1 MVRMSLK
8 PRAVNFDEVW
18 GGLLE
23 TVQQVVTMGSI
34 KRTVWNERFSDVYS
48 LCVAFPEPLV
58 ERLYME
64 TKKLLESHVRELYAR
79 VSKQR
84 EENLL
89 AEYHRYWLQF
99 SKGTHYLNNLYSYLN
114 SQHIQKQKFSDADLT
129 YGSMQMDVS
138 EQLLEIGEL
147 GLEIWQREMITPLQ
161 SRLVGVLLAGIQQ
174 DRQGATTDAPT
185 STIRGVIHS
194 FVDVNMYKKK
204 STLQLYE
211 TVFEEELLRETGS
224 FYRKEASSQLQECN
238 VSQYMERVIARL
250 AEEELRATKFLPP
263 SSHKRV
269 VKEVQDR
276 MVADHLATVH
286 AETGAMVCSER
297 TRDLSNMYTL
307 LRPVPNGLTQL
318 VHHLKEHI
326 KQQGLQAI
334 TNLKGDNIPAQF
346 VESLL
351 EVHKKYRTMISE
363 VFHNDQ
369 QFVGALDKAF
379 ESVVNHRGNTKVVC
393 RSPELLARYCDT
405 LLKKSTKG
413 LNESEVDDKLGHSI
427 TIFKYVDDKDVY
439 QKFYAR
445 MLAKRLIQQQSQSMD
460 SEENMINR
468 LKQACGYEYTSKLHR
483 MFTDMSVSSDLN
495 HKFNDFLKGK
505 NVELGINFSINVLQA
520 GAWPLGQTS
529 ITPFAVP
536 QELEKS
542 VQTFER
548 FYHKHFN
555 GRKLTWLHHLC
566 QGELKVSQS
575 KRTYLITMSTF
586 QMAMLLMFEK
596 VDSLTCQE
604 LQTHTHLNDEQFTK
618 FLQSLLDSKLLLTDA
633 ENLDEEAVVRL
644 NTEYANKRTKFK
656 ISVAPQKEQQHETEQ
671 THSAVEEDRK
681 LYLQAAIVRI
691 MKARRLLKHTMLIQE
706 VISQS
711 RARFAPQIPM
721 IKKCIELL
729 IDKQYLE
736 RTPNSTDEYSYVA

>member
-1 MVRMSLK
+1 MSLK
-8 PRAVNFDEVW
+8 PRAVNFEEVW
-18 GGLLE
+18 GDLVE

-34 KRTVWNERFSDVYS
+34 KRSVWNTRFSDVYS
-48 LCVAFPEPLV
+48 LCVAFPEPLA
-58 ERLYME
+58 ERLYTE
-64 TKKLLESHVRELYAR
+64 TKRLLEIHVRQLYCE
-79 VSKQR
+79 VEEQS

-89 AEYHRYWLQF
+89 AEYHRFWIQF
-99 SKGTHYLNNLYSYLN
+99 SKGTQYLNHLYSYLN

-129 YGSMQMDVS
+129 YGSMQMDMS

-147 GLEIWQREMITPLQ
+147 GLEIWQREMIRPLQ
-161 SRLVGVLLAGIQQ
+161 KRLVGVLLMGIQQ
-174 DRQGATTDAPT
+174 DRTAAATDAPT

-204 STLQLYE
+204 STLRLYE
-211 TVFEEELLRETGS
+211 SIFEGALLRETGS
-224 FYRKEASSQLQECN
+224 FYQKEASALLQDCN
-238 VSQYMERVIARL
+238 VSQYMECVIARL

-263 SSHKRV
+263 SSHQRV

-286 AETGAMVCSER
+286 AETGSMVSAER

-307 LRPVPNGLTQL
+307 LRPVPNGLTVL
-318 VHHLKEHI
+318 VHHVKDHI
-326 KQQGLQAI
+326 KQQGLQAV
-334 TNLKGDNIPAQF
+334 TSLKGDNIPAQF

-351 EVHKKYRTMISE
+351 EVHKKYRTMIMD

-427 TIFKYVDDKDVY
+427 TIFKYIDDKDVF

-460 SEENMINR
+460 SEEAMINK

-495 HKFNDFLKGK
+495 QKFNEFLKSKGK
-505 NVELGINFSINVLQA
+505 SHELGINFSINVLQA

-542 VQTFER
+542 VQTFET
-548 FYHKHFN
+548 FYHSHFS

-566 QGELKVSQS
+566 QGELKVSHS

-596 VDSLTCQE
+596 VDSLTCNE
-604 LQTHTHLNDEQFTK
+604 LQTHTHLNDEQFNK
-618 FLQSLLDSKLLLTDA
+618 FLQSLLDSKLLMTDG
-633 ENLDEEAVVRL
+633 EELRGETVVRL
-644 NTEYANKRTKFK
+644 NTDYSNKRTKFK
-656 ISVAPQKEQQHETEQ
+656 ISVAPQREQQHEAEQ

-691 MKARRLLKHTMLIQE
+691 MKARKLLKHTMLIQE

>member
-1 MVRMSLK
+1 MSLK

-34 KRTVWNERFSDVYS
+34 KRSIWNERFSDVYS
-48 LCVAFPEPLV
+48 LCVAFPEPLA
-58 ERLYME
+58 ERLYTE
-64 TKKLLESHVRELYAR
+64 TKKLLENHVRELFAE

-99 SKGTHYLNNLYSYLN
+99 SKGTQYLNNLYSYLN
-114 SQHIQKQKFSDADLT
+114 AQHVQKQKFSDADLT
-129 YGSMQMDVS
+129 YGSMQMDMS

-161 SRLVGVLLAGIQQ
+161 SRLVGVLLMGIQQ
-174 DRQGATTDAPT
+174 DRTAAATDAPT
-185 STIRGVIHS
+185 PTIRGVIHS

-204 STLQLYE
+204 CTLQLYE
-211 TVFEEELLRETGS
+211 TVFEGDLLKETGS
-224 FYRKEASSQLQECN
+224 FYRKEASALLQECN

-263 SSHKRV
+263 SSHQRV

-276 MVADHLATVH
+276 MVADHLSTVH
-286 AETGAMVCSER
+286 GETGAMVYGER
-297 TRDLSNMYTL
+297 TRDLSNMYSL
-307 LRPVPNGLTQL
+307 LRPIPSGLAVL
-318 VHHLKEHI
+318 VHHVKDHI
-326 KQQGLQAI
+326 KQRGLQAV
-334 TNLKGDNIPAQF
+334 TSLKGDNVPAQF

-351 EVHKKYRTMISE
+351 EVHKKYRTMITD

-379 ESVVNHRGNTKVVC
+379 ESVVNHRGSNTKIVC
-393 RSPELLARYCDT
+393 RSPELLARYCDN

-427 TIFKYVDDKDVY
+427 TIFKYIDDKDVY

-445 MLAKRLIQQQSQSMD
+445 MLARRLIQQQSQSMD
-460 SEENMINR
+460 SEEGMINR

-483 MFTDMSVSSDLN
+483 MFTDMSVSTDLN
-495 HKFNDFLKGK
+495 HKFNDYLKAK
-505 NVELGINFSINVLQA
+505 SMELGINFSINVLQA

-529 ITPFAVP
+529 ITPFSVP

-542 VQTFER
+542 VQTFEK
-548 FYHKHFN
+548 FYHKNFN

-566 QGELKVSQS
+566 QGELKVSHS

-596 VDSLTCQE
+596 VDNLTCNE
-604 LQTHTHLNDEQFTK
+604 LQTHTHLNDEQFVK
-618 FLQSLLDSKLLLTDA
+618 FLQSLLDSKLLSVT
-633 ENLDEEAVVRL
+633 EGEELLGETIVRL
-644 NTEYANKRTKFK
+644 NTDYTNKRTKFK
-656 ISVAPQKEQQHETEQ
+656 ISVAAQKEQQHETEQ
-671 THSAVEEDRK
+671 THSAVDEDRK

-691 MKARRLLKHTMLIQE
+691 MKARKLLKHTMLVQE

-736 RTPNSTDEYSYVA
+736 RTPNTTDEYSYVA